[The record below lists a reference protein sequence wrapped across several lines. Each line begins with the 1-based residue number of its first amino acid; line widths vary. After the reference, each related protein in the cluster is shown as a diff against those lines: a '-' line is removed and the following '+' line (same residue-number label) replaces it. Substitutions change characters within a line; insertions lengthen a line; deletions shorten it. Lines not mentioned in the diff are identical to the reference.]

1 MSRRPYRW
9 RWFFAFFTCFTGAA
23 VAAAVAA
30 PFSASAP
37 AEAPQAKKP
46 SISLRANP
54 TSGFSPL
61 RIVVTAEVKGGPN
74 DYEDFYCA
82 SVEWDWGDGTKSE
95 SKADCD
101 PYEAGKSEITRRFV
115 QEHTFRSSGVTTSPF
130 GSSASSD
137 ISSSQPSVPYR
148 IKFMLK
154 QKGKTV
160 GSGQT
165 SVEIRPG
172 LRDGGLD

>member
-1 MSRRPYRW
+1 VSRRPCQW
-9 RWFFAFFTCFTGAA
+9 RSFFIFLTLGTALA
-23 VAAAVAA
+23 VAAQLSATAA
-30 PFSASAP
+30 AA
-37 AEAPQAKKP
+37 APQAKKP

-54 TSGFSPL
+54 ASGFSPL
-61 RIVVTAEVKGGPN
+61 RVVATAEVKGGPN

-95 SKADCD
+95 TKADCD

-130 GSSASSD
+130 GSSASADGST
-137 ISSSQPSVPYR
+137 SQPPVQCR

-154 QKGKTV
+154 QKNKTV

-172 LRDGGLD
+172 LRDGGD